1 MKVALLHQ
9 GDETLAGIDPI
20 ISNAIETKED
30 VMECL
35 EGLGMECCDVFLD
48 GRLDFIGKLKEERP
62 DIVLNMCNI
71 GEYEPHVAAILDW
84 MGIPYTGSNYFSL
97 SVTNNKALSKQIMLY
112 HGIRVPRFYIIEGN
126 PSADLDRMEYPVILK
141 SPLEHDS
148 LHISFD
154 SIIYDG
160 DQMRKRL
167 GTRIENGTAY
177 AEQYIEGREIT
188 AGFIGNERRKVLPIE
203 EIVYGEY
210 YRDKPKILTYE
221 AKWDEDSLEY
231 EQSAPSIPAKISKDL
246 EERIREAVL
255 KISKIFDIRDYG
267 RVDFR
272 VDANGEPYVID
283 VNANPDISRKG
294 GLFKMASCAGM
305 SYPDFIKGI
314 MDCALERYSK

>member
-1 MKVALLHQ
+1 MHQ
-9 GDETLAGIDPI
+9 GDETLARTDPI
-20 ISNAIETKED
+20 ISNALETKED
-30 VMECL
+30 IIKCL
-35 EGLGMECCDVFLD
+35 EGLGMEYCDIFLD
-48 GRLDFIGKLKEERP
+48 GRLDFIGKLREERP
-62 DIVLNMCNI
+62 DIVLNMCSI
-71 GEYEPHVAAILDW
+71 GEYEPHVAAILDL

-112 HGIRVPRFYIIEGN
+112 HGIRVPKFYIIDGDHSMN
-126 PSADLDRMEYPVILK
+126 FDLMEYPVILK

-154 SIIYDG
+154 SVIYDVG
-160 DQMRKRL
+160 QMRRL
-167 GTRIENGTAY
+167 WTRIKNGMAY
-177 AEQYIEGREIT
+177 AEQYIDGREIT
-188 AGFIGNERRKVLPIE
+188 AGFIGNEQGRKILPIE
-203 EIVYGEY
+203 EIIYGEY

-231 EQSAPSIPAKISKDL
+231 EQSAPCIPARISRDL
-246 EERIREAVL
+246 EERINEAVL

-272 VDANGEPYVID
+272 VDGGGELYVTD

-305 SYPDFIKGI
+305 GYPDFIKGI
-314 MDCALERYSK
+314 IDCALERYSK